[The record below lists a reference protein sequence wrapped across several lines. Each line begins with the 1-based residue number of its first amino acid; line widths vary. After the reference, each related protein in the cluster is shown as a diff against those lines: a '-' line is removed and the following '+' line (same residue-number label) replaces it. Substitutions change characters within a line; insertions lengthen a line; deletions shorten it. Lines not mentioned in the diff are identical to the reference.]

1 MTGLLDGYQDKK
13 YKLSMYSIAKN
24 IGLQATFVEL
34 RHQCTHEELP
44 SLANLRAATE
54 RSLLWIWDHYWKN
67 LEESVTPGDIDE
79 RRTVLRDYLQWR
91 ANCQSK
97 DQDQDQEHDFRE
109 GLWKWNKEQLLEG
122 LMDLNDTSTI
132 EPSILREALRL
143 TRTILSGE
151 ENLTVRELLPDVE
164 PAAPGKE
171 IRSLENIRLD
181 IAKAEA
187 TLQKEDEKEDLPM
200 SERGEETEGM
210 EEDEDDG
217 DGTGWEMWKG
227 PWVPKPIGVV

>member
-1 MTGLLDGYQDKK
+1 VTGLLDGYQDKK
-13 YKLSMYSIAKN
+13 HKLSMYSIAKN
-24 IGLQATFVEL
+24 IGLPATFVEL

-44 SLANLRAATE
+44 SLANLRAAAE

-67 LEESVTPGDIDE
+67 IEESVAHADIDE

-91 ANCQSK
+91 ANCQSR
-97 DQDQDQEHDFRE
+97 DQDQEHDFRE
-109 GLWKWNKEQLLEG
+109 GLRKWNKEQLLEG
-122 LMDLNDTSTI
+122 LMDLNNTSTI

-143 TRTILSGE
+143 TRAILSGE
-151 ENLTVRELLPDVE
+151 ENLTVRELLLGVE
-164 PAAPGKE
+164 PAPGKE

-181 IAKAEA
+181 IANAEA
-187 TLQKEDEKEDLPM
+187 TLQKEDGKEDWPM
-200 SERGEETEGM
+200 SERDEETEGM

>member
-1 MTGLLDGYQDKK
+1 VTGLLDGYQDKK
-13 YKLSMYSIAKN
+13 HKLSMYSIAKN
-24 IGLQATFVEL
+24 IGLPATFVEL

-44 SLANLRAATE
+44 SLVNLRAAAE

-79 RRTVLRDYLQWR
+79 RRMVLRDYLQWR
-91 ANCQSK
+91 ANCHSK

-143 TRTILSGE
+143 TRAILSGE
-151 ENLTVRELLPDVE
+151 ENLTVRELLPGIG
-164 PAAPGKE
+164 PASGKE

-187 TLQKEDEKEDLPM
+187 TLQKEDGKEDLPM
-200 SERGEETEGM
+200 SERDEEIEGT